1 MFSYTL
7 GENANPRLEH
17 RCVWETGHLG
27 SSRCS
32 PEEGIP
38 GAGGSSVVR
47 SWVALLSS
55 WSGLEEIFSPEKWED
70 FLVEILRRAG
80 CSWDSSWFSARWRGA
95 GLGLEIMS
103 VLLFYCWIT
112 PQWRVDWNV
121 CETWNNRFV
130 TYAVQFPL
138 TLLTECVTLAH
149 IWRISVN
156 CLSAFLANIS
166 KLKLNVEIKK

>member
-1 MFSYTL
+1 MQTPDRNIDVFGKL
-7 GENANPRLEH
+7 GI
-17 RCVWETGHLG
+17 LG
-27 SSRCS
+27 ACDAAQRKAS
-32 PEEGIP
+32 P
-38 GAGGSSVVR
+38 GAGGGSVVR
-47 SWVALLSS
+47 SWVALPSS
-55 WSGLEEIFSPEKWED
+55 LSGLEEILPEKWED

-121 CETWNNRFV
+121 CETWNNHFV